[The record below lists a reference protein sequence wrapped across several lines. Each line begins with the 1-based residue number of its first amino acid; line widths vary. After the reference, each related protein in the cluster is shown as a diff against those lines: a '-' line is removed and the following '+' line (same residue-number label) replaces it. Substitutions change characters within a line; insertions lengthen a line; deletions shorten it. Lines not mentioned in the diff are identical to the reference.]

1 MYVCTSSAHG
11 AEQCIIVV
19 WSNNRSSPCLPCA
32 QSDNKF
38 LLWKNRPYYFT
49 CIPECYLQCSYYT
62 NLHCRQLLES
72 TCRIANV
79 LKREGVK
86 KGDRV
91 AVYMPASPLQ
101 AATMLACARIGAIH
115 R

>member
-1 MYVCTSSAHG
+1 MHDCGAHPVYQVIAKSEVAYQNAIYSTS
-11 AEQCIIVV
+11 
-19 WSNNRSSPCLPCA
+19 
-32 QSDNKF
+32 F
-38 LLWKNRPYYFT
+38 
-49 CIPECYLQCSYYT
+49 
-62 NLHCRQLLES
+62 NLHYRQLLES

-91 AVYMPASPLQ
+91 AVYMPASPLL

>member
-1 MYVCTSSAHG
+1 MHT
-11 AEQCIIVV
+11 
-19 WSNNRSSPCLPCA
+19 RML
-32 QSDNKF
+32 
-38 LLWKNRPYYFT
+38 FT
-49 CIPECYLQCSYYT
+49 VFIK
-62 NLHCRQLLES
+62 LHCRQLLES